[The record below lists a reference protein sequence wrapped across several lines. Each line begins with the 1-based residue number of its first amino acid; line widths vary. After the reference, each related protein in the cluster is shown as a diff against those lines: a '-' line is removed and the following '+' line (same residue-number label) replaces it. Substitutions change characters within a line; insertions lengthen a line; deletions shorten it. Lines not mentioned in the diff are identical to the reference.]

1 MYPKRH
7 RPKTEPSIAQKW
19 AHERNAAKWRL
30 KGIQAQLKSLRTS
43 EVTTAQESTDIAI
56 AEYTINK
63 IIKNW
68 PEESKKSKK
77 LFIG

>member
-7 RPKTEPSIAQKW
+7 RPKTELSIAQKW

-30 KGIQAQLKSLRTS
+30 KGIQAQLEMLRQSL
-43 EVTTAQESTDIAI
+43 VTTLQETANLSAMGRAVD
-56 AEYTINK
+56 E